1 MSIIWGEFYHLRC
14 RRSKTRSLAGSVV
27 SQGRQRHYR
36 RMDRRGFDGAAGDLE
51 SRPAFGKRG
60 RRDVRMGAVFGGGVR
75 LPGAARRISAHAD
88 RRFYAAAVRC
98 PCIPVSGLA
107 EAHGIG
113 GSSVLLR
120 SIRRRAFPSGAG
132 DLKMRSDRLPRAG
145 FPFSGRMRNWRDA
158 KGEGGRDR
166 FFEEAPFPFR

>member
-14 RRSKTRSLAGSVV
+14 RRSKTGSPTGSVV
-27 SQGRQRHYR
+27 SQSRRRYYR
-36 RMDRRGFDGAAGDLE
+36 RTDRRGFDGATGDLE
-51 SRPAFGKRG
+51 SRPAFGKRW
-60 RRDVRMGAVFGGGVR
+60 RRDVRRGVVFGGGVR
-75 LPGAARRISAHAD
+75 LPGAGRRISAHAGL
-88 RRFYAAAVRC
+88 RFCADPVCC
-98 PCIPVSGLA
+98 PCIPVSA
-107 EAHGIG
+107 RREAHGIG
-113 GSSVLLR
+113 GPAVLLR

-132 DLKMRSDRLPRAG
+132 ELKTRTDRLPRAG